1 MSDNQTKIEA
11 DDAVPNSVHIVVMSW
26 FSHVL
31 NDPFVKQW
39 FGWLM
44 TPVVLAFIIPLALIL
59 FIYIS
64 ILILYINRVHHR
76 RLRRRLREA
85 VTERDILKAGR
96 DIVAALW
103 DGQGWLWHGYEVVG
117 LEKIPDVGPA
127 LLVYYH
133 GALPLDYYYLVA
145 KVCLLKKRVIHSVVD
160 NFLFHIPGLS
170 VLLSSFSGTPGTVS
184 SCTADLQD
192 GNLLGLSPGG
202 VYEAMF
208 SDQKD
213 YNVQWKNRVG
223 FAKIA
228 LEAQIPIIPVFTRNI
243 REAVRTL
250 VTLQNGET
258 QYGLV
263 QGEESEFE
271 LVRPS
276 SGSKM
281 IYLKDRQ
288 IRFNE

>member
-1 MSDNQTKIEA
+1 
-11 DDAVPNSVHIVVMSW
+11 
-26 FSHVL
+26 
-31 NDPFVKQW
+31 
-39 FGWLM
+39 
-44 TPVVLAFIIPLALIL
+44 
-59 FIYIS
+59 
-64 ILILYINRVHHR
+64 
-76 RLRRRLREA
+76 
-85 VTERDILKAGR
+85 
-96 DIVAALW
+96 
-103 DGQGWLWHGYEVVG
+103 
-117 LEKIPDVGPA
+117 
-127 LLVYYH
+127 
-133 GALPLDYYYLVA
+133 
-145 KVCLLKKRVIHSVVD
+145 
-160 NFLFHIPGLS
+160 
-170 VLLSSFSGTPGTVS
+170 
-184 SCTADLQD
+184 
-192 GNLLGLSPGG
+192 
-202 VYEAMF
+202 MF

-281 IYLKDRQ
+281 IYH
-288 IRFNE
+288 